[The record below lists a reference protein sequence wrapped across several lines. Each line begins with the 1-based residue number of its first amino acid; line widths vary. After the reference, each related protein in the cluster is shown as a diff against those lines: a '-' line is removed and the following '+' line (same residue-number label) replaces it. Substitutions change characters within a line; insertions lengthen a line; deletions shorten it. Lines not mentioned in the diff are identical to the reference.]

1 MKNRKIK
8 KSLLEKKPYSKRY
21 TTVSRT
27 ICNWLLVCF
36 IQTRDSK
43 VIDENFIEV
52 SENRIRSM
60 ALIHEYLYESEENI
74 NYVNFGRIC
83 KQTE

>member
-1 MKNRKIK
+1 MKNRKVK

-36 IQTRDSK
+36 KIQARDRF
-43 VIDENFIEV
+43 IDENFIEV

-60 ALIHEYLYESEENI
+60 ALIHEYLYESENI
-74 NYVNFGRIC
+74 NYVNF
-83 KQTE
+83 EE